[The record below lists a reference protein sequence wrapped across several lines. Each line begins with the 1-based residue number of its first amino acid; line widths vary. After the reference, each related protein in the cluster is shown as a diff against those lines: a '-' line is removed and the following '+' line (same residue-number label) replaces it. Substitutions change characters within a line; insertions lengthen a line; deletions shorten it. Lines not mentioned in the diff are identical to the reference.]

1 MGRGSRLGVRVLAAE
16 APVALEF
23 GVFFLFPMGG
33 TSVPGMTVAR
43 AVFTRT
49 VIARA
54 TAS

>member
-1 MGRGSRLGVRVLAAE
+1 MGRGSRLDVRVLAAE
-16 APVALEF
+16 APAALGF

-33 TSVPGMTVAR
+33 TSVPGMTVTR
-43 AVFTRT
+43 MTIVRT